1 MALHITNRHR
11 RVEEHGF
18 RYRREL
24 AIDEPRSSAGDMT
37 VVAGRAASRRVQ
49 EPDIRMETDSSKGTS
64 RPKPVVDTAR
74 ITDEVLKQLDRRL
87 IAARERMGKI

>member
-49 EPDIRMETDSSKGTS
+49 EPDIRMETDSGKGNS
-64 RPKPVVDTAR
+64 RPKPVIDTAR